1 MNNNSE
7 RLRELIVKEVDEL
20 TTSDEK
26 LELKSLLNKYP
37 EFIQELN
44 EQKKMKEV
52 SKKMKLK
59 SPPQEVFDSY
69 WMGVYNRIER
79 GIGWIIFSVGAV
91 ILITYGLFKFVE
103 TLISDSQLETI
114 VKIGIIGVI
123 AGIVIIFVSVIREKL
138 TIRKTDKYKE
148 VQR

>member
-44 EQKKMKEV
+44 EQKKMQEV

-59 SPPQEVFDSY
+59 SPSQEVFDSY

-123 AGIVIIFVSVIREKL
+123 AGIVIIFVSIIREKL